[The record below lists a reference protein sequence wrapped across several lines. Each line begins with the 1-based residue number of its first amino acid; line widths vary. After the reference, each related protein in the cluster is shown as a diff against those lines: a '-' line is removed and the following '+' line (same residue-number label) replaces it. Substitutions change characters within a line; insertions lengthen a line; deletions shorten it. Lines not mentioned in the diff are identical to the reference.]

1 MTVEIVQFVAL
12 VLTALSM
19 SVHFG
24 TWLTE
29 RPIRRTQSG
38 ALFTEVQQ
46 GRDKVAAKVMP
57 VLENAAII
65 FIAIGV
71 FLVREV
77 SAAFILSLVGFVLVL
92 SDMIVTLTK
101 NVPINRKVQSWEV
114 DSPPDEWKSLR
125 DRWEKFHSIRTL
137 LIVLGFISYT
147 ASVVFFKFS

>member
-38 ALFTEVQQ
+38 ALFTEVHQ
-46 GRDKVAAKVMP
+46 GRDQVAARVMP
-57 VLENAAII
+57 ILGNAAII
-65 FIAIGV
+65 FLALGV
-71 FLVREV
+71 FLAREIP
-77 SAAFILSLVGFVLVL
+77 AALTLSLAGFVLVL
-92 SDMIVTLTK
+92 SDMIVTLIV
-101 NVPINRKVQSWEV
+101 NVPINRKVQSWKP
-114 DSPPDEWKSLR
+114 DSPPDEWKGLR

-137 LIVLGFISYT
+137 LIVLGFICYT

>member
-38 ALFTEVQQ
+38 ALFTEVHQ
-46 GRDKVAAKVMP
+46 GRDQVAARVMP
-57 VLENAAII
+57 ILGNAAII
-65 FIAIGV
+65 FLALGA
-71 FLVREV
+71 FFAREV
-77 SAAFILSLVGFVLVL
+77 PRAFTLSLAGLVLVVSNML
-92 SDMIVTLTK
+92 VTLIV
-101 NVPINRKVQSWEV
+101 NVPINRKVQTWKP

-125 DRWEKFHSIRTL
+125 DQWERFHSIRTL
-137 LIVLGFISYT
+137 LIVSGFICYT
-147 ASVVFFKFS
+147 ASVVLF